1 MAAHRFPKAVTAALV
16 IALCTGVAF
25 AASDFVGKYKTTDTK
40 GKEMSI
46 TLAEDGSATG
56 HRMDESLKGTWKE
69 EGGAALITW
78 GESGW
83 TTRIT
88 KEGDKY
94 SSAASKDGKP
104 LKNNRETEK
113 VE

>member
-1 MAAHRFPKAVTAALV
+1 MDPHRFPKAVTAALV

-25 AASDFVGKYKTTDTK
+25 AASDFVGKYKTTDTQ
-40 GKEMSI
+40 GKEITI

-69 EGGAALITW
+69 EGGAARITW
-78 GESGW
+78 ESGW

-94 SSAASKDGKP
+94 SSAASKHGKP
-104 LKNNRETEK
+104 LKNNRDTEK